1 MILSLSNV
9 SKSYGTDVILEKI
22 SFNIEEKEKAAIVG
36 VNGAGKTTLF
46 KIITGE
52 ISSDSGDIYFK
63 KDSSFGYLKQN
74 AIPNSEGTIYNEM
87 LAVFSPLIKAEED
100 LRQMEHEMSHMS
112 GTELKEHMKKYSD
125 LQYKFELM
133 DGYSYKSR
141 IKGVLKGLGFTEDD
155 FDRPVK
161 SLSGGQKTRVYLGS
175 LLLSKPD
182 LLLLDEPTN
191 HLDIESIAWLE
202 DFLRSYTGAVLII
215 SHDRYFL
222 DKIVTKTIEIENK
235 KSHIYEGNYSFYAKN
250 KEINRQIEQHHF
262 VQQQKEIK
270 HQEDVIAKLRSFNRE
285 KSIKRAESRQK
296 QLEKMEVVNR
306 PENLPDKMR
315 LKLTPKITSG
325 NDVLHAEGLSKSF
338 DNKTL
343 FSNLDIDIKRG
354 EKTAIVG
361 PNGIGKSTLLKI
373 LLGKAE
379 KTTGEIKWGTNVHVG
394 YYDQEQHNFNENNTI
409 FQEISDTYPEMTNGE
424 IRNVLAAFVF
434 EGDDVFKL
442 ISSLSGGEKG
452 RISLAKIMLSKANC
466 LILDEPTN
474 HLDIFSKEILEN
486 AINNYEGT
494 VLYVSHDRYFINKT
508 ATKIIELSKDGVKEY
523 LGNYDYYIEKKNTAK
538 REEMLFGEKTH
549 QPEKQEI
556 SETKLSYQEQ
566 KEQQAKERKLKNQ
579 IKKIETEIEETEVK
593 IQALEEELMK
603 PEIATD
609 ADKARDLFDKKTD
622 LETHLNELYDKW
634 ESIQE

>member
-379 KTTGEIKWGTNVHVG
+379 KTTGEIKWG
-394 YYDQEQHNFNENNTI
+394 Y
-409 FQEISDTYPEMTNGE
+409 
-424 IRNVLAAFVF
+424 
-434 EGDDVFKL
+434 
-442 ISSLSGGEKG
+442 
-452 RISLAKIMLSKANC
+452 
-466 LILDEPTN
+466 
-474 HLDIFSKEILEN
+474 
-486 AINNYEGT
+486 
-494 VLYVSHDRYFINKT
+494 
-508 ATKIIELSKDGVKEY
+508 
-523 LGNYDYYIEKKNTAK
+523 
-538 REEMLFGEKTH
+538 
-549 QPEKQEI
+549 
-556 SETKLSYQEQ
+556 
-566 KEQQAKERKLKNQ
+566 
-579 IKKIETEIEETEVK
+579 
-593 IQALEEELMK
+593 
-603 PEIATD
+603 
-609 ADKARDLFDKKTD
+609 
-622 LETHLNELYDKW
+622 
-634 ESIQE
+634 